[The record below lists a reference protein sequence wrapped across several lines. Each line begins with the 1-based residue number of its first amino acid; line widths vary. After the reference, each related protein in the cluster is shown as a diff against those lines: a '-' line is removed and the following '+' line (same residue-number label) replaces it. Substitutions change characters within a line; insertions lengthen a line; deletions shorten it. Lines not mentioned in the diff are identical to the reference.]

1 MSNGTDKQWIDA
13 IGSRLSDALS
23 CADLDIDT
31 RELVVASCQLSLM
44 MEPRLLQQF
53 KQGNSLIESDYFENF
68 DDPDTYPKYREGK
81 NNTWRMKISMLK
93 KPILKKRS

>member
-1 MSNGTDKQWIDA
+1 MSNATDKQWLDA

-68 DDPDTYPKYREGK
+68 DDPDTYPKYIEGK